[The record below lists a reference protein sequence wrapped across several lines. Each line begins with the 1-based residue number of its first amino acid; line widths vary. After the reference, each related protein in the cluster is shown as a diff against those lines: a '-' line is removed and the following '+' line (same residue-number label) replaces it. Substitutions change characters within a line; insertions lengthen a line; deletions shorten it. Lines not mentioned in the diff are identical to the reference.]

1 MLLLI
6 TLSVNNI
13 SPRCYLLQF
22 SFRQVKVGYVKKL
35 MDLLNPKRAAG
46 QDKIS
51 PKVFTVSSEVLAV
64 PLTNLIITA

>member
-1 MLLLI
+1 MVSLLI
-6 TLSVNNI
+6 FLF
-13 SPRCYLLQF
+13 CL
-22 SFRQVKVGYVKKL
+22 KKL

-64 PLTNLIITA
+64 PLTNLITTA